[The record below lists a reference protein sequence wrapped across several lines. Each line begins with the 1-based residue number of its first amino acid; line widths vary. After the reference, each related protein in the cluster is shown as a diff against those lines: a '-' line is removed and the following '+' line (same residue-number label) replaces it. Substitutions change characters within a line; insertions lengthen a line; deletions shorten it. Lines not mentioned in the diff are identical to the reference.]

1 MRINQNIS
9 AVIVNDQ
16 LLRNENSLSES
27 VKKLSSGFKFN
38 SARDN
43 PSGVAISYKMQS
55 QIKALERAS
64 TNATD
69 GTSMVQTIDG
79 SMGEM
84 MEVLQRTRELCVQAA
99 NDTNGPEDRA
109 AIQEEIAALK
119 EEVDR
124 ISSDTEYNGMNL
136 LDGTLDRRT
145 YITAEID
152 DGTGTNTLIKA
163 SMFDKVTNV
172 IISDSVQVR
181 DYKVE
186 ITGAPTKEKV
196 EAGNIFANG
205 TATIPVKGSV
215 YINGA
220 EAVIEEGMT
229 ADEAL
234 EAIRDAAETGW
245 VDVDTTAD
253 GRLVFEAEKYG
264 SEGKVEISFSSA
276 DIEQALGLGNLTLTK
291 GEDVQVSIDD
301 PDPANT
307 GKYEG
312 YSGQATARTSGNHVV
327 ITDKSGFEI
336 SFEVTEDILVDGNT
350 VLGSRELT
358 IQATDMGI
366 LQLQIGANEDQELAV
381 RVPVLNTR
389 SMYIDDLDVTKI
401 KGADKGMNQMDKA
414 IEILSAARSKMGAY
428 ENSLD
433 YTERSLDQTI
443 EDMTNA
449 ISKLAD
455 VDMAEEMTTYTN
467 ASVLTQA
474 SISVLAQAN
483 DLPQQVLSL
492 LQG

>member
-43 PSGVAISYKMQS
+43 PSGVAITYKMQS

-145 YITAEID
+145 YITSEVNR
-152 DGTGTNTLIKA
+152 GTPADPVTI
-163 SMFDKVTNV
+163 SMFDKVSNV
-172 IISDSVQVR
+172 IISDSVQAR
-181 DYKVE
+181 DYKAA
-186 ITGAPTKEKV
+186 ITAAPEKEKV
-196 EAGNIFANG
+196 EAGTAFPNG
-205 TATIPVKGSV
+205 NTTIPVKGSV

-220 EAVIEEGMT
+220 EAKIEEGMT

-245 VDVDTTAD
+245 VDVDQAAD
-253 GRLVFEAEKYG
+253 GSLIFVAEKYG

-276 DIEQALGLGNLTLTK
+276 EIAQELNLDNLTRTQ
-291 GEDVQVSIDD
+291 GQDVKVSLD
-301 PDPANT
+301 ATAGN
-307 GKYEG
+307 KYDG

-336 SFEVTEDILVDGNT
+336 SFEVTEDILKDGATTINP
-350 VLGSRELT
+350 RELT

-381 RVPVLNTR
+381 RVPVLNTK

-401 KGADKGMNQMDKA
+401 KGADKGMDQMDKA

-428 ENSLD
+428 ENSLE
-433 YTERSLDQTI
+433 YTEKSLDQTI

-449 ISKLAD
+449 ISRLAD